1 MQNVVCLFPMVKP
14 RSQNRQPKSNRC
26 HLDPP
31 IRTDHCRFQTIDSTG
46 NANAIPECP
55 KNLEYWSN
63 VMDSILATI
72 AMVGDVVG
80 ILQRSVMDSA
90 GVSFGTYGSLRVHGK
105 KGISGG

>member
-1 MQNVVCLFPMVKP
+1 
-14 RSQNRQPKSNRC
+14 
-26 HLDPP
+26 
-31 IRTDHCRFQTIDSTG
+31 
-46 NANAIPECP
+46 
-55 KNLEYWSN
+55 
-63 VMDSILATI
+63 MDSILATI